1 MLYRFS
7 VLQML
12 RKVFKFC
19 LCFRVV
25 NTKGPTNTREYEVA
39 VYFRKKRLAHAFGG
53 SIQIAQMNAAKAALD
68 SRGGKTFFRS
78 YYNNLMLAEGFFF
91 LNPSL
96 NDQKYSAL
104 SDKLLSSE

>member
-7 VLQML
+7 VLQTL
-12 RKVFKFC
+12 RKVLKFC
-19 LCFRVV
+19 LCFRIV

-39 VYFRKKRLAHAFGG
+39 VYFRDKRLACAFGG
-53 SIQIAQMNAAKAALD
+53 SVQIAQMNAAKAALD
-68 SRGGKTFFRS
+68 SCGGKTFLR
-78 YYNNLMLAEGFFF
+78 MLAEGFFF

-104 SDKLLSSE
+104 SDKSLSSE